1 METSRRTGLPAVR
14 RIGVFAPLGWLAG
27 AGSDLMRDPLPL
39 LAYGFCLTL
48 LSWAWAALIILT
60 HASFWAYLLTCG
72 LVFIAPVFAMGLY
85 DAGRRLELGQR
96 LKLRQILL
104 VRRALR
110 QDMAYLGLS
119 VLMLFFIW
127 GSFGQIVYGLVS
139 DRAPTDWAGF
149 AAFALHSSLGRSMLI
164 AGTIVGGVAAF
175 AVYCCTVV
183 SVPMLLDS
191 ENDYFSAVV
200 TSVRAVMLL
209 WAAVI
214 AALLAMVAATG
225 LIGLVVVFPWLG
237 LASWRAYRAL
247 VES

>member
-1 METSRRTGLPAVR
+1 
-14 RIGVFAPLGWLAG
+14 
-27 AGSDLMRDPLPL
+27 
-39 LAYGFCLTL
+39 
-48 LSWAWAALIILT
+48 
-60 HASFWAYLLTCG
+60 LTCG
-72 LVFIAPVFAMGLY
+72 LVFIAPVLAMGLY

-96 LKLRQILL
+96 LKLRQILF

-200 TSVRAVMLL
+200 TSVRAVIQNPAPMLL

-214 AALLAMVAATG
+214 AALLAVVAATG

-247 VES
+247 VEP